1 VHVKGKVALVTGASQ
16 GIGRALSV
24 ELARRGAWVVLAGLH
39 QEELC
44 KLQAQITGGGG
55 RAIALPC
62 NVREEALVRQLVR
75 DVLTAYGKVDI
86 LINNAG
92 ITLGGD
98 LRLLSDQDWEHVL
111 SVNLW
116 GVIRM
121 VRAVLPH
128 MLERGTG
135 YIVNIASAAGL
146 VAPALWIPYST
157 SKFAV
162 VGFSEGL
169 CAAFRPKGVGVSVVC
184 PMWVQTD
191 ILKGPA
197 PKLAAAQTPRATT
210 ASRRLA
216 PAWGWVVRHLPG
228 REMSVERAAQRI
240 IRGIEREQFF
250 VYTHGW
256 TRLLVLARAFAP
268 QTFSR
273 LWNRVNALDEE
284 RHRRTASE
292 S

>member
-1 VHVKGKVALVTGASQ
+1 VQVTGKVVVVTGAGR

-24 ELARRGAWVVLAGLH
+24 ELAHRGARVVLAGLH
-39 QEELC
+39 QEELS
-44 KLQAQITGGGG
+44 KLQAQIVDDGGQ
-55 RAIALPC
+55 AIALGC
-62 NVREEALVRQLVR
+62 DVREEEPVRQLMS
-75 DVLTAYGKVDI
+75 DVLAAYSQIDI

-98 LRLLSDQDWEHVL
+98 FRLLSDQDWDRVL
-111 SVNLW
+111 GVNLW

-128 MLERGTG
+128 MLERGSG

-169 CAAFRPKGVGVSVVC
+169 CAAFRPKGIGVSVAC

-191 ILKGPA
+191 ILKGPP
-197 PKLAAAQTPRATT
+197 PKLAGPHTPRATP
-210 ASRRLA
+210 ANSRLA
-216 PAWGWVVRHLPG
+216 PAWGWLVGRLPG
-228 REMSVERAAQRI
+228 RQMTAEVAAQRI
-240 IRGIEREQFF
+240 IRGIEREQFL

-256 TRLLVLARAFAP
+256 TRLLVLARAIAP
-268 QTFSR
+268 QAFSQ
-273 LWNRVNALDEE
+273 LWNHVNAIDEE
-284 RHRRTASE
+284 RHRRGTLE
-292 S
+292 G

>member
-1 VHVKGKVALVTGASQ
+1 VQVKGKVVVVTGAGR
-16 GIGRALSV
+16 GIGRALAV
-24 ELARRGAWVVLAGLH
+24 ELSHRGARVVLAGLH
-39 QEELC
+39 QDELC
-44 KLQAQITGGGG
+44 KLQAQIAGQD
-55 RAIALPC
+55 RQAIAVAC
-62 NVREEALVRQLVR
+62 DVREEAPVRQLMQ
-75 DVLTAYGKVDI
+75 DVLAVYGKVDI

-98 LRLLSDQDWEHVL
+98 LRLLSDQDWEQAL

-128 MLERGTG
+128 MIEQGSG

-169 CAAFRPKGVGVSVVC
+169 CAAFRAKGVGVSVVC

-191 ILKGPA
+191 LLKRP
-197 PKLAAAQTPRATT
+197 PPRLAEFHTPRVTPT
-210 ASRRLA
+210 SHRLA
-216 PAWGWVVRHLPG
+216 RAWGWLVGHFPG
-228 REMSVERAAQRI
+228 HQMTAEMAAQRI
-240 IRGIEREQFF
+240 IRGIEREQFL

-256 TRLLVLARAFAP
+256 THLLVLARAIAP

-273 LWNRVNALDEE
+273 LWNRVNAIDEE
-284 RHRRTASE
+284 RHRMAASE
-292 S
+292 G

>member
-1 VHVKGKVALVTGASQ
+1 MAAHGSSWLDCN
-16 GIGRALSV
+16 
-24 ELARRGAWVVLAGLH
+24 

-44 KLQAQITGGGG
+44 KLQAQIAGEGGQ
-55 RAIALPC
+55 AIVVAC
-62 NVREEALVRQLVR
+62 DVREEAPVRRLVQE
-75 DVLTAYGKVDI
+75 VLATYGRVDI

-98 LRLLSDQDWEHVL
+98 LRLLSDQDWERVL

-128 MLERGTG
+128 MLERGSG

-169 CAAFRPKGVGVSVVC
+169 CAAFRPKGSACRSSVLC
-184 PMWVQTD
+184 
-191 ILKGPA
+191 G
-197 PKLAAAQTPRATT
+197 
-210 ASRRLA
+210 SRRTSSRDRLRGLPSFTSLA
-216 PAWGWVVRHLPG
+216 
-228 REMSVERAAQRI
+228 
-240 IRGIEREQFF
+240 
-250 VYTHGW
+250 
-256 TRLLVLARAFAP
+256 
-268 QTFSR
+268 
-273 LWNRVNALDEE
+273 
-284 RHRRTASE
+284 
-292 S
+292 

>member
-1 VHVKGKVALVTGASQ
+1 VLIEGKVVLVTGAGR
-16 GIGRALSV
+16 GIGRGLSID
-24 ELARRGAWVVLAGLH
+24 LARRGARVALAGLH
-39 QEELC
+39 QKELC
-44 KLQAQITGGGG
+44 NLQAQIAGEGGQ
-55 RAIALPC
+55 AIAVAC
-62 NVREEALVRQLVR
+62 DVREEALVRQLMQ
-75 DVLTAYGKVDI
+75 DVLAVYGKIDI

-98 LRLLSDQDWEHVL
+98 LRLLSDQDWERAL

-116 GVIRM
+116 SVIRL

-128 MLERGTG
+128 MLERGSG

-169 CAAFRPKGVGVSVVC
+169 CAAFRAKGVGVSVVC

-191 ILKGPA
+191 LLKRP
-197 PKLAAAQTPRATT
+197 PPRLAELHTPRVTPT
-210 ASRRLA
+210 NRRLA
-216 PAWGWVVRHLPG
+216 RPWGWLIAHLPG
-228 REMSVERAAQRI
+228 RQITVERAAQRI
-240 IRGIEREQFF
+240 IRGIEREQFL
-250 VYTHGW
+250 VYTHSW
-256 TRLLVLARAFAP
+256 THLLVLARAIAP

-273 LWNRVNALDEE
+273 LWDLVNAVDEE
-284 RHRRTASE
+284 RHRISAPE
-292 S
+292 A

>member
-1 VHVKGKVALVTGASQ
+1 VLIEGKVVLVTGAGR
-16 GIGRALSV
+16 GIGRGLSID
-24 ELARRGAWVVLAGLH
+24 LARRGARVALAGLH

-44 KLQAQITGGGG
+44 NLQAQIAGEGGQ
-55 RAIALPC
+55 AIAVAC
-62 NVREEALVRQLVR
+62 DVREEALVRQLMQ
-75 DVLTAYGKVDI
+75 DVLAVYGKIDI

-98 LRLLSDQDWEHVL
+98 LRLLSDQDWERAL

-116 GVIRM
+116 SVIRL

-128 MLERGTG
+128 MLERGSG

-169 CAAFRPKGVGVSVVC
+169 CAAFRAKGVGVSVVC

-191 ILKGPA
+191 LLKRP
-197 PKLAAAQTPRATT
+197 PPRLAELHTPRATPT
-210 ASRRLA
+210 NRRLA
-216 PAWGWVVRHLPG
+216 RPWGWLIGHLPG
-228 REMSVERAAQRI
+228 RQITVEMAAQRI
-240 IRGIEREQFF
+240 IRGIEREQFL
-250 VYTHGW
+250 VYTHSW
-256 TRLLVLARAFAP
+256 TRLLVLARAIAP

-273 LWNRVNALDEE
+273 LWDLVNAVDEE
-284 RHRRTASE
+284 RHRISAPE
-292 S
+292 A

>member
-1 VHVKGKVALVTGASQ
+1 VQVKDKVVVVTGAGR

-24 ELARRGAWVVLAGLH
+24 ELARRGARVVLAGLH
-39 QEELC
+39 HEELC
-44 KLQAQITGGGG
+44 KLQAQIAAGGGQ
-55 RAIALPC
+55 AIALAC
-62 NVREEALVRQLVR
+62 DVREQAPVHQLLL
-75 DVLTAYGKVDI
+75 DVLAAYGHIDI

-98 LRLLSDQDWEHVL
+98 LRLLSDQDWERVL

-128 MLERGTG
+128 MLERGSG

-146 VAPALWIPYST
+146 VAPALWIPYAS

-169 CAAFRPKGVGVSVVC
+169 CAAFRPKGIGVSVVC

-191 ILKGPA
+191 ILQGPP
-197 PKLAAAQTPRATT
+197 PKLTALDVPGATPVG
-210 ASRRLA
+210 RRLA
-216 PAWGWVVRHLPG
+216 PAWGWMVGHLPG
-228 REMSVERAAQRI
+228 RQITADVAAQRI
-240 IRGIEREQFF
+240 IRGLEREQFL

-256 TRLLVLARAFAP
+256 TRLLVLARAIAP

-273 LWNRVNALDEE
+273 LWNHVNAIDEA
-284 RHRRTASE
+284 RHRIGAPE
-292 S
+292 G

>member
-1 VHVKGKVALVTGASQ
+1 VLIAGKVALVTGAGH
-16 GIGRALSV
+16 GIGRGLSV
-24 ELARRGAWVVLAGLH
+24 GLARRGARVVLAGLN
-39 QEELC
+39 QDELD
-44 KLQAQITGGGG
+44 KLQTEIAAGGGQ
-55 RAIALPC
+55 AIALTC
-62 NVREEALVRQLVR
+62 DVREEGPVCQLMQ
-75 DVLTAYGKVDI
+75 DVLAAYGTVDI

-98 LRLLSDQDWEHVL
+98 LRLLTDQDWERVL
-111 SVNLW
+111 GVNLW

-169 CAAFRPKGVGVSVVC
+169 CAAFRPKGIGVSVVC

-191 ILKGPA
+191 ILKGPP
-197 PKLAAAQTPRATT
+197 PKLAGLHTPRPTPAG
-210 ASRRLA
+210 RRLV
-216 PAWGWVVRHLPG
+216 PAWGWLVGQLPG
-228 REMSVERAAQRI
+228 RQMTVEVAAQRI
-240 IRGIEREQFF
+240 IRGIEREQFL

-256 TRLLVLARAFAP
+256 TRLLVLARAIAP

-273 LWNRVNALDEE
+273 LWNRVNAIDEE
-284 RHRRTASE
+284 RHRIAASE
-292 S
+292 G

>member
-1 VHVKGKVALVTGASQ
+1 VLIKGKVAVVTGAGR
-16 GIGRALSV
+16 GIGRALST
-24 ELARRGAWVVLAGLH
+24 ELARRGARVVLAGLN
-39 QEELC
+39 QDELD
-44 KLQAQITGGGG
+44 KLQAHIAGEGGQ
-55 RAIALPC
+55 AIALVC
-62 NVREEALVRQLVR
+62 DVREEVPVRQLIQA
-75 DVLTAYGKVDI
+75 VLSTYGQVDI

-98 LRLLSDQDWEHVL
+98 LRLLSDQDWERAL

-169 CAAFRPKGVGVSVVC
+169 CAAFHGKGIGVSVVC

-191 ILKGPA
+191 ILKGP
-197 PKLAAAQTPRATT
+197 PPTLAEFRIPHATPAG
-210 ASRRLA
+210 RRLA
-216 PAWGWVVRHLPG
+216 PAWEWFVANLPG
-228 REMSVERAAQRI
+228 RQMTAEVAARRI
-240 IRGIEREQFF
+240 IRGVEREQFL

-256 TRLLVLARAFAP
+256 TRLLVLARAIAP
-268 QTFSR
+268 QAFSW
-273 LWNRVNALDEE
+273 LWNRVNAIDEE
-284 RHRRTASE
+284 RHRRATPGS
-292 S
+292 

>member
-1 VHVKGKVALVTGASQ
+1 VLIQGKVTLVTGAGR

-24 ELARRGAWVVLAGLH
+24 ELAHRGARVVLAGLN
-39 QEELC
+39 QDELD
-44 KLQAQITGGGG
+44 KLQAQIAGEGGQ
-55 RAIALPC
+55 AIALAC
-62 NVREEALVRQLVR
+62 DVCEEAPVRQLVH
-75 DVLTAYGKVDI
+75 DVLAAYGKVDI

-98 LRLLSDQDWEHVL
+98 LRLLSDQDWERVM

-169 CAAFRPKGVGVSVVC
+169 CAAFRPKGIGVSVVC

-191 ILKGPA
+191 ILKGTP
-197 PKLAAAQTPRATT
+197 PKLAELHAPRTTPV
-210 ASRRLA
+210 SRSLA
-216 PAWGWVVRHLPG
+216 HAWEWLVGHLPG
-228 REMSVERAAQRI
+228 RQMAVEVAAQRI
-240 IRGIEREQFF
+240 IRGIEREQFL

-256 TRLLVLARAFAP
+256 TRLLVLARAIAP
-268 QTFSR
+268 QVFSR
-273 LWNRVNALDEE
+273 LWNFVNSIDEE
-284 RHRRTASE
+284 RHRIGTPE
-292 S
+292 G

>member
-1 VHVKGKVALVTGASQ
+1 VLIKGKVAVVTGAGR
-16 GIGRALSV
+16 GIGRALSA
-24 ELARRGAWVVLAGLH
+24 ELARRGARVVLAGLN
-39 QEELC
+39 QYELDT
-44 KLQAQITGGGG
+44 LQAHIAGEGGQ
-55 RAIALPC
+55 AIALVC
-62 NVREEALVRQLVR
+62 DVREEVPIRQLIQE
-75 DVLTAYGKVDI
+75 VLSAYGQVDI

-98 LRLLSDQDWEHVL
+98 LRLLSDQDWERAL

-169 CAAFRPKGVGVSVVC
+169 CAAFRSKGIGVSVVC

-191 ILKGPA
+191 LLKGPS
-197 PKLAAAQTPRATT
+197 PRLAESHTPCTT
-210 ASRRLA
+210 PLSRRLA
-216 PAWGWVVRHLPG
+216 RAWGWLVAHIPG
-228 REMSVERAAQRI
+228 RQMTVEVAAERI
-240 IRGIEREQFF
+240 LRGIEREQFL

-256 TRLLVLARAFAP
+256 THLLILARAIAP

-273 LWNRVNALDEE
+273 LWNLVNAIDEE
-284 RHRRTASE
+284 RHRLE
-292 S
+292 VPEG

>member
-1 VHVKGKVALVTGASQ
+1 VLVKDKVVVVTGAGR

-24 ELARRGAWVVLAGLH
+24 ELARRGARVVLAGLH
-39 QEELC
+39 QDEIC
-44 KLQAQITGGGG
+44 KLQTQITGEGGH
-55 RAIALPC
+55 AIALAC
-62 NVREEALVRQLVR
+62 DVREEVPVRQLMQKV
-75 DVLTAYGKVDI
+75 VAAYGQVDM

-98 LRLLSDQDWEHVL
+98 LRLLSDQDWERVL

-128 MLERGTG
+128 MLGRGSG

-169 CAAFRPKGVGVSVVC
+169 CAAFRPKGIGVSVVC

-191 ILKGPA
+191 ILKGPPPRVA
-197 PKLAAAQTPRATT
+197 ELHIPHRTPAG
-210 ASRRLA
+210 RRLA
-216 PAWGWVVRHLPG
+216 PVWGWLVRHLPG
-228 REMSVERAAQRI
+228 RQMTVEVAAQRI
-240 IRGIEREQFF
+240 IRGIEREQFL

-256 TRLLVLARAFAP
+256 TRLLVLARAIAP
-268 QTFSR
+268 QVFSR
-273 LWNRVNALDEE
+273 LWNLVNAIDEE
-284 RHRRTASE
+284 RHRLRAPE
-292 S
+292 A

>member
-1 VHVKGKVALVTGASQ
+1 VHVKGKVVVVTGAGR

-24 ELARRGAWVVLAGLH
+24 ELARRGARVVLAGLH

-44 KLQAQITGGGG
+44 KLRSEIAGEGGQ
-55 RAIALPC
+55 AIALVC
-62 NVREEALVRQLVR
+62 DVREEVSVRQLIQEM
-75 DVLTAYGKVDI
+75 LAAYGRVDI

-98 LRLLSDQDWEHVL
+98 LRLLSDQDWERVL

-128 MLERGTG
+128 MIERGTG

-169 CAAFRPKGVGVSVVC
+169 CAALRAIGVGVSVVSL
-184 PMWVQTD
+184 MWVQTD
-191 ILKGPA
+191 LLKRPL
-197 PKLAAAQTPRATT
+197 PRLAELHTPRATPT
-210 ASRRLA
+210 NRRLA
-216 PAWGWVVRHLPG
+216 RP
-228 REMSVERAAQRI
+228 
-240 IRGIEREQFF
+240 
-250 VYTHGW
+250 
-256 TRLLVLARAFAP
+256 
-268 QTFSR
+268 
-273 LWNRVNALDEE
+273 
-284 RHRRTASE
+284 
-292 S
+292 